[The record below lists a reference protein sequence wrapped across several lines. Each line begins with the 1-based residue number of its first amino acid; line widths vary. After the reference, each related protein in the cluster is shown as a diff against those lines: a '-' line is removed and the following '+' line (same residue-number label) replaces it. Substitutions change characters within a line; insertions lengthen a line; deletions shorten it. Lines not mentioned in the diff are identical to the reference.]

1 MTPENERL
9 LVEEIAPRIRG
20 AVSNSVPQVGAD
32 DIGELTQDGIA
43 IAVSLLASAEARGK
57 QISAGNVAFYA
68 TKLVRQGRRSTGQN
82 TTDVLSP
89 RTQMAARCRVV
100 SLEEPV
106 KYEEGSEEP
115 LLLGEVLAS
124 EAEDPSVTGARN
136 LDWQAFTATLDELA
150 RTILQCLADE
160 RPLLE
165 VAHTAGVSR
174 STIQNHKNRLSEAV
188 RAFMGQELMQQLQG
202 SPQWRINIRA
212 AREKMACRY
221 ARSLA

>member
-1 MTPENERL
+1 MT
-9 LVEEIAPRIRG
+9 LVKWPRTASPSPPRCWPAPRPG
-20 AVSNSVPQVGAD
+20 AKR
-32 DIGELTQDGIA
+32 
-43 IAVSLLASAEARGK
+43 SAPAT
-57 QISAGNVAFYA
+57 SPYYA

-82 TTDVLSP
+82 STDVLSP
-89 RTQMAARCRVV
+89 RTQIAARCRVV

-115 LLLGEVLAS
+115 LVLGEVLAS

-165 VAHTAGVSR
+165 VALAAGVSR
-174 STIQNHKNRLSEAV
+174 STIQTHKNRLTDAV
-188 RAFMGQELMQQLQG
+188 RAFMGPELMQQLQRP
-202 SPQWRINIRA
+202 PQWRINLRA
-212 AREKMACRY
+212 TQERLACRY
-221 ARSLA
+221 ERSLA